1 MKIKDVIVEQGV
13 GQELWRRAT
22 MRPEQKR
29 ELEQMESMLVKLT
42 KLPLEQVQKN
52 SKDILK
58 QYKELLNRNDDWQK
72 DPVGREIALAKAIQ
86 PYYPDT
92 AEQIIT
98 AYSGEKKEINK
109 AQQQPS
115 AAAPAQQ
122 PASAA
127 QTTAPVQQGY
137 RTAVIVPTA
146 AGDRRFWYDGKNWRE
161 HFGQDWP
168 RDLQTSQVVSDPN
181 TVQFLAK
188 QVQLKNTQ
196 QIPYGQRPK
205 NKTKS

>member
-13 GQELWRRAT
+13 GRELWRRAT
-22 MRPEQKR
+22 LRPEQKR
-29 ELEQMESMLVKLT
+29 ELEQLETMLVRLT
-42 KLPLEQVQKN
+42 KLPLQRVQKN

-58 QYKELLNRNDDWQK
+58 QYKELLNRNDDWEK
-72 DPVGREIALAKAIQ
+72 DPIGREVALAKAIQ

-92 AEQIIT
+92 AEQIIA
-98 AYSGEKKEINK
+98 AYSGEKKEK
-109 AQQQPS
+109 P
-115 AAAPAQQ
+115 AAEITPAGSK
-122 PASAA
+122 P
-127 QTTAPVQQGY
+127 TTAPVQQGY

-168 RDLQTSQVVSDPN
+168 RDLQTSQVVSDPG

-188 QVQLKNTQ
+188 QVQLKNIQ
-196 QIPYGQRPK
+196 QIPYGPRPK
-205 NKTKS
+205 NKKKS